1 MFLHFSAPLHSAP
14 TPSSFIHSLL
24 PFSPPSS
31 FIHSLLPF
39 SPTPP
44 PSSTHYFPSP
54 PLLLLPLIT
63 SLLLNLFLNFLLFT
77 SLFPAVSLSLTLYFP
92 SFPSLQFPY
101 HPLFTFL
108 IPSPLLSNS
117 LLPFSPSPLTNLA
130 FFTSFHSHLLFLL
143 LFSPISHSW
152 LFFSPLHS
160 PLITLYFH
168 SPLSPLPHLT
178 IFTSLVPFLHSPI
191 SNSLLPFPLY
201 LPSLSPTL

>member
-1 MFLHFSAPLHSAP
+1 MIKFSIFRLSAPLTRLEIQNSNVFTFLCASPLCPHP
-14 TPSSFIHSLL
+14 LLLHPLITSLL
-24 PFSPPSS
+24 
-31 FIHSLLPF
+31 
-39 SPTPP
+39 
-44 PSSTHYFPSP
+44 P

-63 SLLLNLFLNFLLFT
+63 SLLLTLFLNFLLFT

-143 LFSPISHSW
+143 LFSPISHS
-152 LFFSPLHS
+152 
-160 PLITLYFH
+160 
-168 SPLSPLPHLT
+168 
-178 IFTSLVPFLHSPI
+178 
-191 SNSLLPFPLY
+191 
-201 LPSLSPTL
+201 